1 MECDVMQKGYF
12 GDVERGTFHSVMF
25 DMSLG

>member
-1 MECDVMQKGYF
+1 MQKGYF
-12 GDVERGTFHSVMF
+12 GDVERGTFHTVMF